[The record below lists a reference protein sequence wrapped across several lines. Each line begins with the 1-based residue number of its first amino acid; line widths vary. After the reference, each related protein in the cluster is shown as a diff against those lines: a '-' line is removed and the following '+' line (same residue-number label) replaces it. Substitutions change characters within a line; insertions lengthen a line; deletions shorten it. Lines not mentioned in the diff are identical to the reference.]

1 MAKNVQLDIVAKDK
15 TKRAFASVTGGL
27 AKVSKA
33 SAQTVGKVAKIGA
46 AFGAAAAGATAALTK
61 ASMNNIDA
69 LAKTADKIGIT
80 TEALGGLQ
88 HAAELT
94 GVSGDTMNMALQRMT
109 RRVSEAANGT
119 GEAVKALDELG
130 INAAELE
137 KLPLDTQMG
146 IVADAMGKVGSQSDK
161 VRLAMKLFDSE
172 GVALVN
178 TLADGSEGLNAM
190 AKEAELLG
198 LSISRVDAAQ
208 VEAANDAVTRA
219 KGVFEGVG
227 NQIAVTLSP
236 LVAELAT
243 NFYQTAID
251 MNESGNIG
259 QRVAEFLVKGF
270 AKVADVVHYLRIGFN
285 YVRFAIAKMGQFALT
300 VVSKMTKSF
309 DILIAG
315 YNKVAEIFG
324 RPLITTSPSEEFAAL
339 AESFGNVAGDI
350 KNSIDEALSA
360 PLPSEGIMEFYDQV
374 QMKAR
379 ETAEVVAA
387 NAPGKTLTMDFEEA
401 AESVQ
406 QTATVTQDAILTQAS
421 TLLSTTQGQMGA
433 LQGIFA
439 EGSAG
444 AKAFFVVSQAL
455 AAGSAIV
462 NGLMSAMSIR
472 AAYAQ
477 LAALTANPG
486 LIGVGEAH
494 ANVAMA
500 MGFAT
505 AGMIAGQTLASFEGG
520 GFTGYGARAGGM
532 DGKGGFMAMVHP
544 NETIVDHTRGEGTGQ
559 APVNVSFNIQANDT
573 RGFDRLLAERRGA
586 IVSLINQAL
595 NERGRASLGRV

>member
-1 MAKNVQLDIVAKDK
+1 MAKNVQFDIVAKDK
-15 TKRAFASVTGGL
+15 TRRAFDSVTGGL
-27 AKVSKA
+27 TKVSKA
-33 SAQTVGKVAKIGA
+33 SAATVGKIAKIGA
-46 AFGAAAAGATAALTK
+46 AFGVAAAGATAALTR
-61 ASMNNIDA
+61 ASMQNIDS

-80 TEALGGLQ
+80 TEALAGLQ

-94 GVSGDTMNMALQRMT
+94 GVSGETMNMALQRMT

-146 IVADAMGKVGSQSDK
+146 IIADAMGKVGNQSDK

-178 TLADGSEGLNAM
+178 TLAGGSEGLSAM

-243 NFYQTAID
+243 NFYQSSLD
-251 MNESGNIG
+251 MNESGNVG
-259 QRVAEFLVKGF
+259 QRVAEALIKGF
-270 AKVADVVHYLRIGFN
+270 AKLADMVHYLRLGFN

-309 DILIAG
+309 DLLIAG

-324 RPLITTSPSEEFAAL
+324 KPLITTSPSEEFAAL
-339 AESFGNVAGDI
+339 ADSFGNVAGDI
-350 KNSIDEALSA
+350 KTSIDEALSA
-360 PLPSEGIMEFYDQV
+360 PLPSEGIMEFYEQV

-387 NAPGKTLTMDFEEA
+387 NAPGKVLQMDVEA
-401 AESVQ
+401 AAEAVQ
-406 QTATVTQDAILTQAS
+406 QTSTVTQNAILTQAN
-421 TLLSTTQGQMGA
+421 TLISTTQGQMQA
-433 LQGIFA
+433 LQGIFS

-486 LIGVGEAH
+486 LVAVGEAH

-520 GFTGYGARAGGM
+520 GFTGYGARVGGM
-532 DGKGGFMAMVHP
+532 DGKGGKLAMLHP
-544 NETIVDHTRGEGTGQ
+544 NETIVDHTKGDGMAT
-559 APVNVSFNIQANDT
+559 PVNVSFNIQANDT
-573 RGFDRLLAERRGA
+573 RGFDRLLTERRGM